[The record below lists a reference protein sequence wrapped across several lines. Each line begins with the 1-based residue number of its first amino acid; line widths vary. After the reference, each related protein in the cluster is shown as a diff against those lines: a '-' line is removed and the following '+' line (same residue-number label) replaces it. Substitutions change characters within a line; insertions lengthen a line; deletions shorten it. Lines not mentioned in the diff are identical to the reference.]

1 MDEPSPKLMDV
12 IFLAL
17 DHGIESVK
25 SSGGPLIPFVVT
37 EGSER
42 KLDVFVLEQL
52 EEALANFALFVSSW
66 LIFRRS
72 GIISVPSPLP

>member
-1 MDEPSPKLMDV
+1 MNEPNPKLMDV

-52 EEALANFALFVSSW
+52 EEACGSSQDSAPKGHHH
-66 LIFRRS
+66 FDC
-72 GIISVPSPLP
+72 P